1 MNGKQ
6 QILDAAIRV
15 MSEVGIT
22 PTTEEMT
29 MTNIIRRQAFHSQL
43 DTIHIEDISLH
54 AASCEEVEEAYKAR
68 FYKVPADIDMDF
80 ELVLW
85 QEQNPMCN
93 PADFVAKDG
102 AYIRDTT
109 PISAEQWEAMHGI
122 GQEPIAD
129 ERPVMM
135 IRRAIINDTAGHY
148 GRTAFDS
155 VRVWRLYST
164 TNGEIWGAQWT
175 HFRMANGNVVDWQES
190 TWGTMQHIRQFIE
203 ATAELN
209 DVLTEWER
217 Y

>member
-1 MNGKQ
+1 
-6 QILDAAIRV
+6 
-15 MSEVGIT
+15 
-22 PTTEEMT
+22 
-29 MTNIIRRQAFHSQL
+29 MTNITRRQSFHARL
-43 DTIHIEDISLH
+43 DYIHVQDIYLWG
-54 AASCEEVEEAYKAR
+54 ATCTEAEEAYKAR
-68 FYKVPADIDMDF
+68 YGAVPADIDMDF

-85 QEQNPMCN
+85 LEHNPMCN

-109 PISAEQWEAMHGI
+109 PISAEEWEAMHGI

-129 ERPVMM
+129 ERPIMM
-135 IRRAIINDTAGHY
+135 IRRQIIEGTAGYY

-203 ATAELN
+203 ASAELN

>member
-15 MSEVGIT
+15 MSEIGIT
-22 PTTEEMT
+22 PITEEMT
-29 MTNIIRRQAFHSQL
+29 MSTITRRQAFHGNL
-43 DTIHIEDISLH
+43 DELHIEDMYLWG
-54 AASCEEVEEAYKAR
+54 ATCTEAEEAYIAR
-68 FYKVPADIDMDF
+68 FGEMPADIDMDF
-80 ELVLW
+80 ELALW
-85 QEQNPMCN
+85 QEKNPVCN
-93 PADFVAKDG
+93 PADFKAQDG

-122 GQEPIAD
+122 GVEPVQD
-129 ERPVMM
+129 ERPIMM
-135 IRRAIINDTAGHY
+135 IRRRIVEDTAGYY
-148 GRTAFDS
+148 GYTKFDS

-164 TNGEIWGAQWT
+164 PSGEIWGAQWT
-175 HFRMANGNVVDWQES
+175 HFKQGNSVDWQES

-203 ATAELN
+203 ASAELN